1 MSVLRSMIS
10 LPIAIAAMAVCAA
23 AGTTERP
30 APMIAGKVLQVAIAA
45 GGTKCWVTVRALS
58 AKQSRPLTSPVGKAE
73 RRCDDPGAWSPDAS
87 KVAFVRRTPGSL
99 TLMVVNANGTGLRRV
114 ATIDRRAFGAG
125 AVRWSP
131 SGVDLLFQV
140 DGRPYSGANSLYRV
154 GVDGSG
160 LRLLAL
166 QPDSVGFLDGYGWS
180 PDGARVALV
189 RSVGEPRYPAYTGPA
204 RLQTISAD
212 GSGLETLLTAESVDW
227 AAWSPEG
234 TRLAFQR
241 NCFNQICQ
249 LAVFDPR
256 SGAVETLTHFA
267 QHSRTSGSDQ
277 LSSAWRP
284 LKSAPTLVYAR
295 ERVLYEVSPATQTTR
310 IVRKLPCPRKHCD
323 ASAVTLA
330 NISSDGRYAV
340 LDDYEFSTISY
351 STTEPAVDR
360 GYLVDLNTGRLTDVP
375 SYDGGDVFLP

>member
-1 MSVLRSMIS
+1 M
-10 LPIAIAAMAVCAA
+10 
-23 AGTTERP
+23 
-30 APMIAGKVLQVAIAA
+30 
-45 GGTKCWVTVRALS
+45 
-58 AKQSRPLTSPVGKAE
+58 
-73 RRCDDPGAWSPDAS
+73 
-87 KVAFVRRTPGSL
+87 RRTPGSL

-114 ATIDRRAFGAG
+114 ATIDRRARDASG
-125 AVRWSP
+125 VRWSP
-131 SGVDLLFQV
+131 SGTDLLFQV
-140 DGRPYSGANSLYRV
+140 DRRPYSGTNALYRV
-154 GVDGSG
+154 GVDGGG

-212 GSGLETLLTAESVDW
+212 GSGLKTLLVAESVDW
-227 AAWSPEG
+227 AAWSPDG

-249 LAVFDPR
+249 LAVIDPTG
-256 SGAVETLTHFA
+256 GAAETLTQFA
-267 QHSRTSGSDQ
+267 RHSRTSGIDQ

-284 LKSAPTLVYAR
+284 LKPAPTLLYAR

-310 IVRKLPCPRKHCD
+310 IVRKLPCPRKRCD
-323 ASAVTLA
+323 ASIVTLT

-340 LDDYEFSTISY
+340 VDDYEYSTISY
-351 STTEPAVDR
+351 SGTDVDR
-360 GYLVDLNTGRLTDVP
+360 CYLVDLNTGKLSNVP